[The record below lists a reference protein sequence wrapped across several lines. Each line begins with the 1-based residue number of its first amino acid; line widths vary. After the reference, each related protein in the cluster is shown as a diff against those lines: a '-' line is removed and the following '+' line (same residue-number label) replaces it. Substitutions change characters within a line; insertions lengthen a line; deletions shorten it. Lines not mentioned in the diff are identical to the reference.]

1 MNGRQVKLIVGLG
14 NPGQNFRDTRH
25 NVGFRLIQV
34 VAEHHQV
41 QIGQRILS
49 PTDGRPAGVY
59 GDYQDGTERIRL
71 FMPLTMMNEAGDA
84 LKAISATAQELL
96 VVCDDV
102 NLPLGT
108 LRLRAQGS
116 AGGHHG
122 MQSCLEA
129 LGTEQVARLRIG
141 VGTPPLP
148 RDLHD
153 FVLSPFQSA
162 ERPRIV
168 QAIAQAAEA
177 CEVWVKEGIEAA
189 MNQYNRTPDE

>member
-1 MNGRQVKLIVGLG
+1 MKLIVGLG
-14 NPGQNFRDTRH
+14 NPGQTFRDTRH

-34 VAEHHQV
+34 LADRHQV
-41 QIGQRILS
+41 QISQRILS
-49 PTDGRPAGVY
+49 PIDGRPAGVY
-59 GDYQDGTERIRL
+59 GDYQNGTECIRL
-71 FMPLTMMNEAGDA
+71 FMPLTMMNESGDA
-84 LKAISATAQELL
+84 LKAVNAAPQELL

-102 NLPLGT
+102 NLPLGA

-141 VGTPPLP
+141 VGTPELP

-153 FVLSPFQSA
+153 FVLSPFQGA
-162 ERPRIV
+162 ERPRMA

-177 CEVWVKEGIEAA
+177 CEVWMKEGIEAA
-189 MNQYNRTPDE
+189 MNQYNRTSEV